1 MTLHVDTLLLEQCR
15 YLQQHLARFHVPDE
29 LILRVRLELV
39 READDELVEEER
51 VKVLGEE
58 EDEEPVAHLSLLHQ
72 HVHAVLKREK
82 MYQIVGIDGV
92 SFIYCVVATPIHPT
106 LPDDPENRA
115 PVTADRG
122 RGGTIFSRP
131 NGPCTQERR
140 VEKRE
145 HKEKHLHSP
154 PPLFSSR

>member
-1 MTLHVDTLLLEQCR
+1 MTVRVDTLLLEQCV

-72 HVHAVLKREK
+72 HVHAVLKRAK
-82 MYQIVGIDGV
+82 
-92 SFIYCVVATPIHPT
+92 IYTK
-106 LPDDPENRA
+106 LWE
-115 PVTADRG
+115 
-122 RGGTIFSRP
+122 
-131 NGPCTQERR
+131 
-140 VEKRE
+140 
-145 HKEKHLHSP
+145 
-154 PPLFSSR
+154 